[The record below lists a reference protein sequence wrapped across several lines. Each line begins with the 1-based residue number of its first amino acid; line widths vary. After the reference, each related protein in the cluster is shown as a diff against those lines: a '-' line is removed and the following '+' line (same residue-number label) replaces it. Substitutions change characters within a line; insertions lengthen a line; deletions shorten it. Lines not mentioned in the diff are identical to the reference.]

1 MIANPYHLKCE
12 NQNTNNQEKNIILI
26 KKISLEDY
34 LNNNYK
40 DIYLS
45 NYNIKCI
52 DNMIHS
58 YVNEISNLRII
69 NSVIDNII
77 TKVIENSDK
86 FDFCLPFD

>member
-40 DIYLS
+40 DVYLS

-58 YVNEISNLRII
+58 YVNEIANLRII
-69 NSVIDNII
+69 NSVLDNII
-77 TKVIENSDK
+77 NKVIENSDK